1 MAPTLRDVHFWPD
14 TGWPDHRWYPSDL
27 DDDTYGPVLDMDALL
42 RGSRKVTELLGERLA
57 EEGITMPFAS
67 IRLMPGLPSASGDLE
82 VEVSD
87 HMAGGED
94 IAHVHVPVG
103 FHDLDVRE
111 RDALVLL
118 MWRETLKRLVARR
131 GGDPAAVDRAADAA
145 RRDDHEV
152 PRRGPWKQDRT
163 RSRRMRLVGVLR
175 DDGFLRLRV
184 EVEELRGE
192 RSSLLSDEMVG
203 GSSYWS
209 FDRAARSLRWTSS
222 TTVVGISVPGII
234 LGDRGSF
241 AFDVVTGAVEVR
253 GGHADPLPI
262 EPTGPATSIGFRFL
276 EKPADH
282 IDVMWGSAVY
292 DFDDVPEEYEEE
304 RERIG
309 DLLESPAWRGW
320 WKAVDVDE
328 VRCVYDFSADEASS
342 VVRFTG
348 RGLSVSIKRPTATI
362 PTGAAAT
369 ELALADVE
377 AVLDRVATRRRIGPS
392 PSLR

>member
-1 MAPTLRDVHFWPD
+1 MAPTLRDVHMWPD
-14 TGWPDHRWYPSDL
+14 TGWPDHRWYPSDM
-27 DDDTYGPVLDMDALL
+27 DHDTYGPVLDMDALL
-42 RGSRKVTELLGERLA
+42 RGSKKVTELLGERLA
-57 EEGITMPFAS
+57 EEGITMPRAS

-82 VEVSD
+82 VEISD
-87 HMAGGED
+87 YMAGGED
-94 IAHVHVPVG
+94 LAHVGVPVG

-131 GGDPAAVDRAADAA
+131 GGDPTAVDRAADAA
-145 RRDDHEV
+145 RRDDYEFA
-152 PRRGPWKQDRT
+152 RYGPWKQDRS

-184 EVEELRGE
+184 ETEELRGE
-192 RSSLLSDEMVG
+192 RSSLLSDEIVG

-222 TTVVGISVPGII
+222 TTVEGISVPGII

-241 AFDVVTGAVEVR
+241 ISNAATGAIEVR

-262 EPTGPATSIGFRFL
+262 EPTDPTTGMAFRFV
-276 EKPADH
+276 EHPADH
-282 IDVMWGSAVY
+282 IDIMWGSAIY
-292 DFDDVPEEYEEE
+292 DFDDVPEKYEEE
-304 RERIG
+304 RERLG
-309 DLLESPAWRGW
+309 ALVKSSAWRGW

-328 VRCVYDFSADEASS
+328 VSCVYNFSAEKASS

-348 RGLSVSIKRPTATI
+348 RMLSISIKRPTATI
-362 PTGAAAT
+362 PTEAAGT
-369 ELALADVE
+369 ELALIDVRV
-377 AVLDRVATRRRIGPS
+377 VLDRIATRRKLGPT

>member
-1 MAPTLRDVHFWPD
+1 
-14 TGWPDHRWYPSDL
+14 
-27 DDDTYGPVLDMDALL
+27 
-42 RGSRKVTELLGERLA
+42 
-57 EEGITMPFAS
+57 
-67 IRLMPGLPSASGDLE
+67 
-82 VEVSD
+82 
-87 HMAGGED
+87 MAGED
-94 IAHVHVPVG
+94 LTHVHAPAG
-103 FHDLDVRE
+103 FHALDVRE

-152 PRRGPWKQDRT
+152 PRRGPWKQDRS
-163 RSRRMRLVGVLR
+163 RSRRIRLVGVLR

-262 EPTGPATSIGFRFL
+262 ELTDPATSIGFRFL

-292 DFDDVPEEYEEE
+292 YFDDVPEEYEEE

-309 DLLESPAWRGW
+309 DLLESPAWREW

-328 VRCVYDFSADEASS
+328 VSCVYAFSADKASS

-348 RGLSVSIKRPTATI
+348 RGLSVGIKRPTATI
-362 PTGAAAT
+362 PTGAAGA

-392 PSLR
+392 PFLR

>member
-131 GGDPAAVDRAADAA
+131 GGDPAAVDHAADAA

-253 GGHADPLPI
+253 GGHTDPLPI

-309 DLLESPAWRGW
+309 DLLESPAWREW

-328 VRCVYDFSADEASS
+328 VRCVYDFSADKASS